1 MEGDAWFEENQEGQS
16 GPIKPS
22 AYVIEAR
29 NDISHHLY
37 PKGHKHYN
45 VPLDAEH
52 EDMLFDK
59 MWFVLSAKRILPCI
73 N

>member
-1 MEGDAWFEENQEGQS
+1 M
-16 GPIKPS
+16 IS
-22 AYVIEAR
+22 ATTI
-29 NDISHHLY
+29 Y

-59 MWFVLSAKRILPCI
+59 MWFVLSAKRILPVSI
-73 N
+73 KDIKVQIGGVKARYEAGF